1 MLRWGILATLVAG
14 MLTPGAEA
22 QTSNGPSIS
31 EWRPNELDPQDQ
43 NTRDPFAKTSPET
56 WFQPTDFAVIAP
68 PGTEVDHE
76 LVELTID
83 TAGKPITCKATSFG
97 PFILDV
103 RGSATDSTARICP
116 VVVKRGLFGPALD
129 QNGRKIS
136 ALLRLRLEIRGRDP
150 SGALYLELPS
160 SPGSGWWGRL
170 QKQPQLLNA
179 DVVAP
184 VKAGPSGFPQ
194 ILVGVSANGNVA
206 YCKIDKTSGDDLI
219 DAEACRL
226 IRAKAKF
233 DPAIAV
239 DGQPADAPYWLQH
252 KS

>member
-1 MLRWGILATLVAG
+1 MLRWGTLATLVAG
-14 MLTPGAEA
+14 MLIPGAEA

-31 EWRPNELDPQDQ
+31 EWQPNELDPQDQ
-43 NTRDPFAKTSPET
+43 NTRDPFTKTSPET

-83 TAGKPITCKATSFG
+83 TTGKPTACKATSFG

-116 VVVKRGLFGPALD
+116 VAVKRGLFAPALAQD
-129 QNGRKIS
+129 GRRVS
-136 ALLRLRLEIRGRDP
+136 ALLRLRLKIRGRDP

-160 SPGSGWWGRL
+160 SPGSGWWSRL
-170 QKQPQLLNA
+170 QKRPQLLNA

-184 VKAGPSGFPQ
+184 DKAGPSGFPQ
-194 ILVGVSANGNVA
+194 ILIGVSANGNVA

-233 DPAIAV
+233 EPAITV